1 MRLTKSAQPIS
12 NKLNINV
19 ESYASVALAAGVTL
33 LALAAPANGEVV
45 ITKKTI
51 PIPPSTEGLPVS
63 IDLNHDGVK
72 DFSFSL
78 YSFAY
83 HSFDQTLRIAPLE
96 GGAVVGALNS
106 PGRSYASAL
115 IRGAKVGASAHFTS
129 KGSATIERAHGFDAS
144 SKYSRHLYGN
154 WGGNPANR
162 YLGVKFLIGGKTH
175 FGWVRLTVT
184 TEPRGFSSEITAYAY
199 ETIANKKISV
209 GIAEATAAATQP
221 QPFEQPQHSLGMLAL
236 GADGLSIWRR
246 ETFHRN

>member
-1 MRLTKSAQPIS
+1 MRRSKSAQQIS
-12 NKLNINV
+12 KKLNAEV

-33 LALAAPANGEVV
+33 LALAVPAKGEVV
-45 ITKKTI
+45 VTKKTI
-51 PIPPSTEGLPVS
+51 SIPPSTEGLPVS

-72 DFSFSL
+72 DVSFSL

-83 HSFDQTLRIAPLE
+83 HSFDQTLRITPLE
-96 GGAVVGALNS
+96 GGAVVGAANS
-106 PGRSYASAL
+106 RDRSYASAL
-115 IRGAKVGASAHFTS
+115 MRGARVGASAHFSS
-129 KGSATIERAHGFDAS
+129 KNSAVIERAHGFDAS

-154 WGGNPANR
+154 WGGNPVNR

-184 TEPRGFSSEITAYAY
+184 TEPRGLSATITAYAY

-209 GIAEATAAATQP
+209 GIGGPTATTMQL
-221 QPFEQPQHSLGMLAL
+221 QQFEQPRHSLGMLAL

-246 ETFHRN
+246 DTFHSN